1 MPIDLACIPA
11 RAKRQAA
18 PSFKRWVIF
27 LIVVIAVGAGITA
40 YIWPTSVPIH
50 TARFWFYFPGI
61 PLIVGGVVLAFRW
74 LIFLA
79 GEWLADGWDAAREW
93 DLAQDIRYGQRS
105 LGMLGYVVHLPH
117 VISSESISQ
126 QMQIPEGII
135 LPKKVDET
143 GELLIHHA
151 SFSDAG
157 LPVLVRIK
165 ERINS
170 LLTEAAL
177 QNAFQHLPHKS
188 SLAVLFQ
195 FSHDISLSPE
205 ELSTIQQG
213 VQNSI
218 GFPFNITFI
227 SGEGLEAI
235 DAWLDRPDMMQT
247 LLVITLNLTEKII
260 DGTGEAAAALLMNSP
275 ETPEINREVV
285 AQIHRPE
292 QMKST
297 QEMSSALIQALH
309 WGKTAPEEIKHIWL
323 TGTGTS
329 NKATAL
335 LLTAGVQFPV
345 AGQPCDIDLKTG
357 LTRNVSPWLAIAVAA
372 DQAGQSESSQLVMY
386 VPDESILP
394 WFMTVCPVAK

>member
-1 MPIDLACIPA
+1 MPVDLSCIPA

-18 PSFKRWVIF
+18 PSFKRWVMF
-27 LIVVIAVGAGITA
+27 LMVLIVAGAGITA
-40 YIWPTSVPIH
+40 YIWPTSVPTH
-50 TARFWFYFPGI
+50 TATFWFCFLGI
-61 PLIVGGVVLAFRW
+61 PSVVGGVAFAFRW

-117 VISSESISQ
+117 VISSASISQ

-135 LPKKVDET
+135 LPTKVDET
-143 GELLIHHA
+143 GELLIRHA
-151 SFSDAG
+151 SFSDVG
-157 LPVLVRIK
+157 LPVLVRVK

-177 QNAFQHLPHKS
+177 QNAFQRIPQKS
-188 SLAVLFQ
+188 PLAVLFQ
-195 FSHDISLSPE
+195 FSPDISLSPE
-205 ELSTIQQG
+205 ERGTIQQL

-227 SGEGLEAI
+227 SGEGLQAI
-235 DAWLDRPDMMQT
+235 DAWLDRPDVMQT
-247 LLVITLNLTEKII
+247 LLVITLNLTEKTM

-275 ETPEINREVV
+275 ETPEVNRNVV
-285 AQIHRPE
+285 AQVHRPE
-292 QMKST
+292 QMKTT
-297 QEMSSALIQALH
+297 QEMSSALMQALH
-309 WGKTAPEEIKHIWL
+309 WGETTPEEIKHIWL
-323 TGTGTS
+323 TGTGAS

-335 LLTAGVQFPV
+335 LSTAGVRFPV

-372 DQAGQSESSQLVMY
+372 DRAGQSESSQLVMY

-394 WFMTVCPVAK
+394 WFMIVCPVAK